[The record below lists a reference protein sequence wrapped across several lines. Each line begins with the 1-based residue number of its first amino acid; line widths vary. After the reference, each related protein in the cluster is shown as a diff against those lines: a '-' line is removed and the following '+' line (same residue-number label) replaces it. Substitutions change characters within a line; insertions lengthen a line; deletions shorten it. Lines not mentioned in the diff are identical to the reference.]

1 MSVIVREDGI
11 IKLYMKG
18 ADNIVKK
25 RLAEDQKLNLD
36 AELD

>member
-1 MSVIVREDGI
+1 MSVVVREEGV

-36 AELD
+36 A